1 LRQGFYVAI
10 LAGGVL
16 VAGPALAQGRGG
28 SMRMSRTP
36 TTPVTPGVT
45 SSMTGGIPGTFGG
58 TPNTAGGSM
67 IGGIPGTLGGAPF
80 DSGGSTTGAVGTP
93 STQGTTTAG
102 PNGLLGDSV
111 FGSSTTGTA
120 R

>member
-1 LRQGFYVAI
+1 
-10 LAGGVL
+10 
-16 VAGPALAQGRGG
+16 
-28 SMRMSRTP
+28 
-36 TTPVTPGVT
+36 
-45 SSMTGGIPGTFGG
+45 MT
-58 TPNTAGGSM
+58 
-67 IGGIPGTLGGAPF
+67 GGIPGTLGGAPF

-111 FGSSTTGTA
+111 LGSSTTGTP